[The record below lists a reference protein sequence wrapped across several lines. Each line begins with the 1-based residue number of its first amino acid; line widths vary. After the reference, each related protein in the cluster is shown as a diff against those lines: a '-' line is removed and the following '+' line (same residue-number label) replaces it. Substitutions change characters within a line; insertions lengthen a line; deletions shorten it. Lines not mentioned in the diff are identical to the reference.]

1 MINIK
6 KSVIMCEI
14 WKFGHKI
21 FTISKKIHN
30 NFSIST
36 IIQCKINYRNWINTL
51 LENYISQD
59 SKITRSVLAKI
70 QIMINFVVI
79 RLRQEI
85 YAK

>member
-1 MINIK
+1 MKYGN
-6 KSVIMCEI
+6 SVIRYSPSAR
-14 WKFGHKI
+14 K
-21 FTISKKIHN
+21 
-30 NFSIST
+30 SIIT
-36 IIQCKINYRNWINTL
+36 FQYQFIIQCKINYRNWINTL

-85 YAK
+85 HGK